1 MYLSNY
7 ADIPNSVRSSIYPVL
22 VRHVHHK
29 VGSSKN
35 KIRHLWK
42 YDNWVDALHLGLT
55 IDWSNGKILTSDQVL
70 ESLQNSRKPYYSS
83 PRTRVDHKH
92 QYIGLS
98 LNYYTGTS
106 KTAHSPESSTYI
118 DLQKSTTTMTKTL
131 VDHCVYKTT

>member
-1 MYLSNY
+1 MV
-7 ADIPNSVRSSIYPVL
+7 DICYIPTNMRSSIYPVL

-42 YDNWVDALHLGLT
+42 YDNLGDALHRGLT

-70 ESLQNSRKPYYSS
+70 ESLLNGRKSYYSS
-83 PRTRVDHKH
+83 PGSDVDHNH

-98 LNYYTGTS
+98 LNYYTGPRTN
-106 KTAHSPESSTYI
+106 THSPESSTYI

-131 VDHCVYKTT
+131 VDHCVYKTA

>member
-7 ADIPNSVRSSIYPVL
+7 ADIPANVRSSIYPVL

-42 YDNWVDALHLGLT
+42 YDNWVDARHLGLT
-55 IDWSNGKILTSDQVL
+55 IDWSDGKILTSNQVL
-70 ESLQNSRKPYYSS
+70 ESLLNGSKSYYSS
-83 PRTRVDHKH
+83 PGADVDHNH

-98 LNYYTGTS
+98 LNYYVDTRTN
-106 KTAHSPESSTYI
+106 THSPESSTYI
-118 DLQKSTTTMTKTL
+118 DLDNSTMTKTL
-131 VDHCVYKTT
+131 VGHCVYKTA